1 MNIFAS
7 LKALFQPAGPVDGV
21 VAHAPQ
27 DNCDAGFAAILAG
40 MGEAPPLAN
49 TAATV
54 APPVETPVVG
64 AAPAPDDAPVDAQVA
79 RQPEAGVPV
88 DVAASLTRF
97 VRRAGESTQ
106 PTVARPPLAKTD
118 TPDLPVRAPVAAPA
132 IERGEDEPASPA
144 PVVAPSV
151 DTEATPV
158 QEQPLPTTAI
168 ADAPMAVG
176 EDSPVEPP
184 LDATQPVATTRQPAP
199 PPADSA
205 EPAAS
210 PADAPVA
217 APAAGEERPVELS
230 FIAADPIAMSHEP
243 TSTQPDPVE
252 PAAQP
257 VDAALPL
264 ETTAA
269 QDSPVAGQPEA
280 CPATDTPASPVVQA
294 VRLQSATMVHP
305 LPEPVDAITILPVE
319 PSTADAPPAPAAETP
334 EPASAPLVHPL
345 PTPVDQVV
353 TAEPSIIVAPAAVA
367 AQPVAR
373 PLRNAMPAHEASFAD
388 PLTAASKPPAMPPV
402 ASEGADEGDIEPADE
417 SPASAVDVS
426 APPLPP
432 VPTTMIAPPILA
444 VSPAVILQPAEA
456 EQIASTAPVD
466 SAAPAPLAR
475 ASAAPR
481 DPVAPA
487 PVAPSPSAQGASLGF
502 GVPAPE
508 APAPAATDAPPSSAA
523 SPLAA
528 PAVAAAP
535 AVRSAD
541 KPLPSGDPP
550 VSSSQPSDTTPI
562 APQPAA
568 AKERVSLP
576 LAAPQAASMAVAP
589 AGRADTQ
596 PLPLQTA
603 MPRGDVPVVSLHP
616 VAQPAPVAPSMADNM
631 PAVVDRSPAPARPAV
646 APTPATDSVLRR
658 EDIVSAPAT
667 LVAGPVPVAQAAA
680 NPLPETASIKLAASP
695 SVQNS
700 AAPTVAPVIARAVA
714 PATDAA
720 TVAPET
726 ASDGNPT
733 EPPAPRP
740 AVEPS
745 VARPAAPIPARPVQ
759 PTALAEA
766 QASAP
771 APLPVI
777 DLKVPAA
784 ATPPVAD
791 AAVAML
797 IPETSEQP
805 TEKPALQAQPSPVR
819 EPGPIRSEVVS
830 LLQLVRDRMSGR
842 TAAPATPAPVTAA
855 PVAEKA
861 VAPVD
866 SARSAT
872 VDAAPIPAMLV
883 APQHFA
889 VTAPVAITPA
899 APTPDLNAVLTG
911 QAVAMGLDGQWI
923 DGLARDIAGLA
934 KDGAQGRF
942 QINSAQLG
950 PVDIA
955 IRQGGDGAQ
964 VTLAVAS
971 EAAEAALKQDS
982 DRLRADSALSA
993 VRIVDVK
1000 VERLTTSASDA
1011 PRGDQSSGQQ
1021 SLSQQQGGSNQG
1033 HNAQSLGQGMGQGG
1047 QNRAHGQENLVA
1059 AHKAALDPAVIN
1071 HGEGDEAGDMA
1082 RITGRARYA

>member
-21 VAHAPQ
+21 AAAHAPQ
-27 DNCDAGFAAILAG
+27 DDGDAGFAAILAG
-40 MGEAPPLAN
+40 MDEAPPLLAN

-64 AAPAPDDAPVDAQVA
+64 APPVPDDAPMDAPVA
-79 RQPEAGVPV
+79 RQPEAKASV

-97 VRRAGESTQ
+97 VRRAGDPTQ
-106 PTVARPPLAKTD
+106 PVVARPPLAKAE
-118 TPDLPVRAPVAAPA
+118 TPDLPVSAPVVAPPVQ
-132 IERGEDEPASPA
+132 RGEDEPASPA
-144 PVVAPSV
+144 PVGAPSV
-151 DTEATPV
+151 DTEAPPV

-168 ADAPMAVG
+168 PDAPLAAG
-176 EDSPVEPP
+176 EDSPVE
-184 LDATQPVATTRQPAP
+184 
-199 PPADSA
+199 S
-205 EPAAS
+205 
-210 PADAPVA
+210 
-217 APAAGEERPVELS
+217 S
-230 FIAADPIAMSHEP
+230 FIAADPIAVTHEP

-252 PAAQP
+252 PAAWP
-257 VDAALPL
+257 IAAALPL

-269 QDSPVAGQPEA
+269 QHAPVAGPPEA
-280 CPATDTPASPVVQA
+280 CPATDASASPVVQA
-294 VRLQSATMVHP
+294 VRLQSATMVQP

-319 PSTADAPPAPAAETP
+319 PSTADAPPSPAAETP
-334 EPASAPLVHPL
+334 ESVSAPLVHPL
-345 PTPVDQVV
+345 PTPVDAVV

-373 PLRNAMPAHEASFAD
+373 PLRNAMPVHEASFAD
-388 PLTAASKPPAMPPV
+388 PLTAAAKPPAMPPV
-402 ASEGADEGDIEPADE
+402 ASEGADEGEIEPADE
-417 SPASAVDVS
+417 IAASAVDVA
-426 APPLPP
+426 APPLPLI
-432 VPTTMIAPPILA
+432 PTTMIAPPTPA
-444 VSPAVILQPAEA
+444 VSPAVIPQAA
-456 EQIASTAPVD
+456 KADQIASAAPVD
-466 SAAPAPLAR
+466 PAAPAPLAR
-475 ASAAPR
+475 ASAAR
-481 DPVAPA
+481 TDPAAPA
-487 PVAPSPSAQGASLGF
+487 PVDPSPTAHAAPLGF

-508 APAPAATDAPPSSAA
+508 APAPAATDAAPMSAA
-523 SPLAA
+523 SPLVA
-528 PAVAAAP
+528 PATPVALKAP
-535 AVRSAD
+535 SAD
-541 KPLPSGDPP
+541 KPLPSGETP
-550 VSSSQPSDTTPI
+550 VSPSQPSDTTSI

-568 AKERVSLP
+568 VWAPVNPP
-576 LAAPQAASMAVAP
+576 LAAPEATPMAVAP
-589 AGRADTQ
+589 STAGRGRADAQ
-596 PLPLQTA
+596 PLPPQTA
-603 MPRGDVPVVSLHP
+603 MPRGYAEAPPVQP
-616 VAQPAPVAPSMADNM
+616 VAQPAPVDSPKIDNSA
-631 PAVVDRSPAPARPAV
+631 AVAVHSPAPARPAV
-646 APTPATDSVLRR
+646 ATIPATDAALRS
-658 EDIVSAPAT
+658 ESIVSAPAT
-667 LVAGPVPVAQAAA
+667 PVVGPVPVAQAAA
-680 NPLPETASIKLAASP
+680 DPLSETASPKLAASP
-695 SVQNS
+695 SVQNL
-700 AAPTVAPVIARAVA
+700 AVPTVAPVIARAVA

-720 TVAPET
+720 TVVPYP
-726 ASDGNPT
+726 ASDGSPT

-745 VARPAAPIPARPVQ
+745 AARPAAPIPARPVQ

-771 APLPVI
+771 APLPAI
-777 DLKVPAA
+777 DLKAPAA
-784 ATPPVAD
+784 ASPPVAD
-791 AAVAML
+791 ASVATPT
-797 IPETSEQP
+797 PESSEQS
-805 TEKPALQAQPSPVR
+805 TEKSASQAQPSPVR

-842 TAAPATPAPVTAA
+842 TAAPATPASVTVA
-855 PVAEKA
+855 PVVEKA

-872 VDAAPIPAMLV
+872 VDAAPIPAMPV
-883 APQHFA
+883 APQHVA

-1033 HNAQSLGQGMGQGG
+1033 HNAQSLGQSMGQGMGQGG
-1047 QNRAHGQENLVA
+1047 QNRAHGQENLAA

-1071 HGEGDEAGDMA
+1071 HGDGDEAGDLA

>member
-54 APPVETPVVG
+54 APPVETPVVD
-64 AAPAPDDAPVDAQVA
+64 AAPAPDDAPVDAPVA
-79 RQPEAGVPV
+79 RQPEAEVPV

-97 VRRAGESTQ
+97 VRRAGDSTQ

-118 TPDLPVRAPVAAPA
+118 TPDRPVRAPVAAPA

-184 LDATQPVATTRQPAP
+184 LDATQPVAATRQPAL

-230 FIAADPIAMSHEP
+230 FIAADPIAVTHEP
-243 TSTQPDPVE
+243 TSTQPD
-252 PAAQP
+252 P

-269 QDSPVAGQPEA
+269 QDAPVAGQPMSR
-280 CPATDTPASPVVQA
+280 PATDASA
-294 VRLQSATMVHP
+294 
-305 LPEPVDAITILPVE
+305 LPV
-319 PSTADAPPAPAAETP
+319 AETP
-334 EPASAPLVHPL
+334 EPAFAPLVHPL

-373 PLRNAMPAHEASFAD
+373 PPRNATPVHEASFAD
-388 PLTAASKPPAMPPV
+388 HPTAAAKPPAMPPV
-402 ASEGADEGDIEPADE
+402 ASEDADEGDIEPADE
-417 SPASAVDVS
+417 SPASAVDVA
-426 APPLPP
+426 APPLPLI
-432 VPTTMIAPPILA
+432 PTTMIAPPTPTI
-444 VSPAVILQPAEA
+444 SPAVILQPAEA

-466 SAAPAPLAR
+466 SAAPAPLVR

-487 PVAPSPSAQGASLGF
+487 PVAPSSAAHAAPLGF

-528 PAVAAAP
+528 LATPERPKAP
-535 AVRSAD
+535 STD
-541 KPLPSGDPP
+541 KPLPSAETP

-576 LAAPQAASMAVAP
+576 LAASQAASVAVAP

-596 PLPLQTA
+596 PLPPQTA
-603 MPRGDVPVVSLHP
+603 MPRGDAPVVSLHP
-616 VAQPAPVAPSMADNM
+616 VAQPTPVVPSMADDM

-646 APTPATDSVLRR
+646 ATIPATDAALRS
-658 EDIVSAPAT
+658 ESIVSAPAT
-667 LVAGPVPVAQAAA
+667 PVVGPVPVAQAAA
-680 NPLPETASIKLAASP
+680 DPLSETASPKLAASP
-695 SVQNS
+695 SVQNL
-700 AAPTVAPVIARAVA
+700 AVPTVAPVIARAVA

-720 TVAPET
+720 TVAPYP
-726 ASDGNPT
+726 ASDGSPT
-733 EPPAPRP
+733 EPPAARP

-745 VARPAAPIPARPVQ
+745 AARPAAPIPARPVQ

-766 QASAP
+766 RASAP
-771 APLPVI
+771 APLSVI
-777 DLKVPAA
+777 DLEATAA
-784 ATPPVAD
+784 ASPLVAD
-791 AAVAML
+791 AAVAMP

-805 TEKPALQAQPSPVR
+805 IEKPASQDQPSPVR
-819 EPGPIRSEVVS
+819 APGPIRSEVVS

-842 TAAPATPAPVTAA
+842 TVPPATPAPANAA

-866 SARSAT
+866 SGRPAT
-872 VDAAPIPAMLV
+872 VDAAPIPAMPV
-883 APQHFA
+883 APQHVA
-889 VTAPVAITPA
+889 APVAITPA
-899 APTPDLNAVLTG
+899 ARTPDLNAVLTG

-955 IRQGGDGAQ
+955 IRQGSDGAQ

-1000 VERLTTSASDA
+1000 VERLTASASDA
-1011 PRGDQSSGQQ
+1011 PRGDQGGGQQ
-1021 SLSQQQGGSNQG
+1021 SLSQHHGGSNQS
-1033 HNAQSLGQGMGQGG
+1033 HNAQSMGQGAGQGG
-1047 QNRAHGQENLVA
+1047 QGRAHGQENLAA

-1071 HGEGDEAGDMA
+1071 HGDGDEAGDTA